1 MKINIDIDPEVIPQI
16 IKTLEEK
23 RERLLS
29 EAAQI
34 NQQIDSLKG
43 VNGIKKEVEPVLK
56 IEETPPTEPTKEKSK
71 VVFEEIKDSLL
82 IEGQKFPMDDITRNL
97 ITIVRELFIKKD
109 IWYVIDMEKKILS
122 FIIKKDKNPD
132 SIRKLSIRIR
142 GALNNM
148 EISEEVDKG
157 KNLNKKSNGQVYYKK
172 R

>member
-43 VNGIKKEVEPVLK
+43 VNGIKKEVEPALK
-56 IEETPPTEPTKEKSK
+56 IESMPVITNKKEKPN
-71 VVFEEIKDSLL
+71 VPFEEVKNASLVGGKKL
-82 IEGQKFPMDDITRNL
+82 PMDDITKNL
-97 ITIVRELFIKKD
+97 IALIRELFIKKD
-109 IWYVIDMEKKILS
+109 TWYVIDMEKKIGT
-122 FIIKKDKNPD
+122 FIIKKDKDTD

-148 EISEEVDKG
+148 EIAEEVDKG